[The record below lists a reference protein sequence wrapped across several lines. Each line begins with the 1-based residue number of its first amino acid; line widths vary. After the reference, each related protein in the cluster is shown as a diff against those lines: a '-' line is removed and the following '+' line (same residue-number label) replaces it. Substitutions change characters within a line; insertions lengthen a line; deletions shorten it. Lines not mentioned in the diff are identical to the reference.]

1 MPLDWSR
8 EGARWPNRALSRFAT
23 TRGVRWHVQRGG
35 VGQRILLLHGAGAST
50 HSWRDLIPLL
60 TPKFE
65 VMATDLPG
73 QGFSS
78 GAAPR
83 FTLPGM
89 AQDLAAL
96 LAAEAFVPD
105 LIVGHSAGGAIAL
118 RLALAGAAGPARVV
132 CLNGALTPFRG
143 VAGVLFP
150 PLAKLLALNPL
161 TGSVFART
169 AGAPGAVRGLI
180 AGTGS
185 TIDAEG
191 LRLYEQLITT
201 PSHVSATLAM
211 MARWDLAPLL
221 ADLPRLAVPVT
232 LALGLRDRAVPPE
245 GARALAPRLRDARL
259 VEFAD
264 LGHLMHEEAPD
275 RIAALIGR
283 VASTTEPACD
293 RA

>member
-8 EGARWPNRALSRFAT
+8 DGVDWPNRELSHFPV

-35 VGQRILLLHGAGAST
+35 SGARVLLLHGAGAAT
-50 HSWRDLIPLL
+50 HSWRGLIPRLIPHL
-60 TPKFE
+60 E
-65 VMATDLPG
+65 VLAPDLPG

-89 AQDLAAL
+89 AADIAAL
-96 LAAEAFVPD
+96 LRVEDFAPD
-105 LIVGHSAGGAIAL
+105 LVVGHSAGAAIAL
-118 RLALAGAAGPARVV
+118 RLVLDGGAAPARVIA
-132 CLNGALTPFRG
+132 LNGALTPFRG

-150 PLAKLLALNPL
+150 PLAKVLSLNPL
-161 TGSVFART
+161 TGAVFART
-169 AGAPGAVRGLI
+169 AAAPGAVRGLI

-185 TIDAEG
+185 TIEADG
-191 LRLYEQLITT
+191 LRLYARLITT
-201 PSHVSATLAM
+201 RAHVSATLAM
-211 MARWDLAPLL
+211 MARWDLEPLI

-245 GARALAPRLRDARL
+245 GARAVAARLADARL
-259 VEFAD
+259 VEFPG

-275 RIAALIGR
+275 RIADLIL
-283 VASTTEPACD
+283 SEACGIED
-293 RA
+293 RR